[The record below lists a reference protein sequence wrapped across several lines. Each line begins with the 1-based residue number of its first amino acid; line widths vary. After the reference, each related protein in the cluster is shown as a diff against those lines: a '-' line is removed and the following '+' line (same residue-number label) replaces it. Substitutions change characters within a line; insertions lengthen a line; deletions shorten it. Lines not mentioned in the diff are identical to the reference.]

1 MVGRTINGTRQ
12 QMGDVVLGNLVG
24 FETDDAFVS
33 LGFQK
38 FKPVRQSK
46 RGIPSKVASQG
57 SFPITL
63 NNRFQYITP
72 SVGTV
77 DIAGTQGTPLQVTE
91 LVEQK

>member
-1 MVGRTINGTRQ
+1 MVGRTTNGTRQ
-12 QMGDVVLGNLVG
+12 QMGDAVLENLVG
-24 FETDDAFVS
+24 FETDDLFVI

-38 FKPVRQSK
+38 FIQIRQSK
-46 RGIPSKVASQG
+46 GGISSEVASQD

-63 NNRFQYITP
+63 NDRFQYITP

-77 DIAGTQGTPLQVTE
+77 DIARAQGAALQIPE